1 MALVCLM
8 LLTLRPLVD
17 TVSAQD
23 ASTVPVPPVDL
34 AAIAL
39 NPLDI
44 AAFGLQPYGIG
55 DGRYLDKSAAAR
67 LISEIYNRPPA
78 AVEPV
83 LATPGFIQGYT
94 LTNDNL
100 TPPGAIGS
108 ELNGLIQSTILE
120 LPDDAAATGLFDS
133 LKSMSGSIMIPD
145 AEQVGNASVLVS
157 FAAGGNE
164 SPSSQGTML
173 TFRTGNVF
181 AWVLFTARS
190 VPVDVAGLTTSLGFR
205 LLDKVGIVQSG
216 SAPGL
221 SYRFLGFQNVAPV
234 SATYAAAYGEILR
247 FSEESDAAF
256 QTRTAEDAGVQS
268 DYRQTIDFGKAGSSY
283 TLATALVT
291 FDTVERAN
299 VRFTDA
305 APRVE
310 RLVGVSEV
318 VAAADAPAIGD
329 ASTTISYQRNDG
341 NFANQ
346 TSILSGQTVLT
357 LELRGRA
364 AAPASALERIA
375 AVQVACLT
383 SNTACAPLA
392 IPAEL
397 RAGSPPALATIIPAS
412 STPVERTVA
421 TVISAAT
428 ISTQT
433 ACPAPSPVTAS
444 ATAENTSAAS
454 PLSTSAM
461 DVETPEPPAAAV
473 YRNENYPFTISY
485 NQSKWSIA
493 QQADQNNRSYVLFR
507 NKVSLVYFIAG
518 KSYNDDINACLKDGE
533 RSLSKEP
540 GVTAVAPEI
549 GSKGTPVAR
558 PSKESASSVY
568 TYTTVDG
575 IPSVRYVECVVLVPG
590 EPTLM
595 MVQIVTRQSS
605 NDQVELHTSLIR
617 GLRISPA
624 P

>member
-8 LLTLRPLVD
+8 LLTLRPRVD

-44 AAFGLQPYGIG
+44 AAFGLQPYGSG
-55 DGRYLDKSAAAR
+55 DGRYFDKSAAAR

-133 LKSMSGSIMIPD
+133 LKSMSGAMTIPD

-173 TFRTGNVF
+173 TFHTGNVV

-190 VPVDVAGLTTSLGFR
+190 VLVDVAGLTTSLSVR

-234 SATYAAAYGEILR
+234 SASYAAAYGEILR

-256 QTRTAEDAGVQS
+256 QTRTAEDAGVRS

-310 RLVGVSEV
+310 RLVGVSGI

-444 ATAENTSAAS
+444 ATADNTSAAS
-454 PLSTSAM
+454 PLSMSAM
-461 DVETPEPPAAAV
+461 DVATPEPPAAV

-485 NQSKWSIA
+485 DQSTWSIA
-493 QQADQNNRSYVLFR
+493 QQADQNNRSYILFR
-507 NKVSLVYFIAG
+507 NKVSFVYFIAG
-518 KSYNDDINACLKDGE
+518 KSYNDDINACLRDDE

-549 GSKGTPVAR
+549 DSKGTPVAR
-558 PSKESASSVY
+558 SSKESASSVY

-617 GLRISPA
+617 GLRIFPT

>member
-1 MALVCLM
+1 MLHLETGPNDMQTRNLRLRRCIALVCLM
-8 LLTLRPLVD
+8 LLTFHSLAA

-23 ASTVPVPPVDL
+23 ATTVPAPPVDL

-55 DGRYLDKSAAAR
+55 DGRYLDKTAAAR
-67 LISEIYNRPPA
+67 LISEVYNRPTA
-78 AVEPV
+78 AVESV
-83 LATPGFIQGYT
+83 LATSGFIQGYT

-100 TPPGAIGS
+100 TPPGAAGS
-108 ELNGLIQSTILE
+108 GSNGLIQSTILE
-120 LPDDAAATGLFDS
+120 LPDEVAATGLFDS
-133 LKSMSGSIMIPD
+133 LKSMSGAITIPD

-157 FAAGGNE
+157 SAAGGNE

-173 TFRTGNVF
+173 TFRTGNVV
-181 AWVLFTARS
+181 AWVLFTARLA
-190 VPVDVAGLTTSLGFR
+190 PVDAAGLMTSLAFR
-205 LLDKVGIVQSG
+205 LLEKIGIVQG
-216 SAPGL
+216 GNAPGL
-221 SYRFLGFQNVAPV
+221 SYRFLGFADIAPV
-234 SATYAAAYGEILR
+234 SASYAAAYGEILR

-305 APRVE
+305 ASRVE

-318 VAAADAPAIGD
+318 VAAADAAAIGD

-341 NFANQ
+341 NFVNQ
-346 TSILSGQTVLT
+346 TSVLSGQTVLT
-357 LELRGRA
+357 LELRGRT

-397 RAGSPPALATIIPAS
+397 RAGSPPAPATIILAS

-421 TVISAAT
+421 TVFPVAT

-433 ACPAPSPVTAS
+433 ARPAPPPATAS
-444 ATAENTSAAS
+444 LTAENTFAAS

-461 DVETPEPPAAAV
+461 DVATPEPPGAAI
-473 YRNENYPFTISY
+473 YRDEDYPFTISCDRAT
-485 NQSKWSIA
+485 WSVA
-493 QQADQNNRSYVLFR
+493 QHADQNNRSYILFR
-507 NKVSLVYFIAG
+507 NKVSLVDFIAG
-518 KSYNDDINACLKDGE
+518 KSYSDDIKACLEDSE
-533 RSLSKEP
+533 RSL
-540 GVTAVAPEI
+540 
-549 GSKGTPVAR
+549 SKGTPVAR
-558 PSKESASSVY
+558 PSEESS
-568 TYTTVDG
+568 
-575 IPSVRYVECVVLVPG
+575 
-590 EPTLM
+590 
-595 MVQIVTRQSS
+595 
-605 NDQVELHTSLIR
+605 R
-617 GLRISPA
+617 GLRFAPA
-624 P
+624 RRSTEYPRSAMLNVSSSCLASQH

>member
-1 MALVCLM
+1 M
-8 LLTLRPLVD
+8 LLTLRPMAA

-23 ASTVPVPPVDL
+23 AATVPVPPVDL

-67 LISEIYNRPPA
+67 LISEVYTRPSA

-100 TPPGAIGS
+100 TPPGATGS
-108 ELNGLIQSTILE
+108 ELNGLIQSTILQ
-120 LPDDAAATGLFDS
+120 LPDEAAAMVLFDT
-133 LKSMSGSIMIPD
+133 LERVPGATTIPD

-173 TFRTGNVF
+173 TFRTGNVV

-190 VPVDVAGLTTSLGFR
+190 APVDAAGLTTSLGFR
-205 LLDKVGIVQSG
+205 LLGKVGIVQGG

-256 QTRTAEDAGVQS
+256 QTRFTEDAGVQS
-268 DYRQTIDFGKAGSSY
+268 DYRQTIDFGKAGSSH
-283 TLATALVT
+283 TLATTLVT

-299 VRFTDA
+299 ARFTEA

-310 RLVGVSEV
+310 RLVGVSGV
-318 VAAADAPAIGD
+318 VAAADAPEIGD

-341 NFANQ
+341 DFANQ
-346 TSILSGQTVLT
+346 TSILSGRTVLT
-357 LELRGRA
+357 LELRGRT
-364 AAPASALERIA
+364 AAPASAVERIA
-375 AVQVACLT
+375 AAQVACLT
-383 SNTACAPLA
+383 SDAACAPLA
-392 IPAEL
+392 LPAEL
-397 RAGSPPALATIIPAS
+397 GSGSLAAPSTIIPAS
-412 STPVERTVA
+412 STPVERIVA
-421 TVISAAT
+421 TAIPAVAA
-428 ISTQT
+428 STQKAT
-433 ACPAPSPVTAS
+433 PAANNAS
-444 ATAENTSAAS
+444 GAI
-454 PLSTSAM
+454 PLSTPVT
-461 DVETPEPPAAAV
+461 DVATPDLPGAV
-473 YRNENYPFTISY
+473 YRNGDCPFTISCD
-485 NQSKWSIA
+485 QSTWSIA

-507 NKVSLVYFIAG
+507 NKAGLVYFIAG
-518 KSYNDDINACLKDGE
+518 KSYKDDIKACLEDSE

-549 GSKGTPVAR
+549 DSKGTPVAG
-558 PSKESASSVY
+558 PSEESS
-568 TYTTVDG
+568 
-575 IPSVRYVECVVLVPG
+575 
-590 EPTLM
+590 
-595 MVQIVTRQSS
+595 
-605 NDQVELHTSLIR
+605 R
-617 GLRISPA
+617 GLRFTPTRRSTKYP
-624 P
+624 